1 MSSDAPVLRPAVAAD
16 WSDVEELL
24 AAYRLPLEGARQHL
38 DSFMVAEQ
46 HGRLLGCIG
55 LERYGDAGLLRSC
68 AVADTDRG
76 GGIGAL
82 LTKALIDG
90 ARRAGVK
97 QLVLLTTT
105 AENYFA
111 RFGFVQISR
120 DAIPAALQDSAEFRG
135 ACPASA
141 TAMQL
146 VL

>member
-1 MSSDAPVLRPAVAAD
+1 VGSDQPTPRQAVTDDWPAV
-16 WSDVEELL
+16 EGLL
-24 AAYRLPLEGARQHL
+24 AASRLPLEGARQHL
-38 DSFMVAEQ
+38 DSFIVAEQ
-46 HGRLLGCIG
+46 HDRLLGCIG
-55 LERYGDAGLLRSC
+55 LEQYGDAGLLRSC
-68 AVADTDRG
+68 AVAQTHRG
-76 GGIGAL
+76 TGIGAL
-82 LTKALIDG
+82 LTRALIDG
-90 ARRAGVK
+90 ARRAGVR

>member
-1 MSSDAPVLRPAVAAD
+1 MSSDAPTLRQAAAAD
-16 WSDVEELL
+16 WPAVEALL
-24 AAYRLPLEGARQHL
+24 GAHQLPREGARQHL
-38 DSFMVAEQ
+38 DHFIVAEQ
-46 HGRLLGCIG
+46 HGRVIGCIG

-68 AVADTDRG
+68 AVAQTHRG
-76 GGIGAL
+76 TGIGAL
-82 LTKALIDG
+82 LTRALLDG
-90 ARRAGVK
+90 ARRAGLR

-120 DAIPAALQDSAEFRG
+120 DAIPVELQDSAEFRG